1 MVMYCEF
8 RQILMASAF
17 AVAVVSLVGCD
28 NGNAASGDSRHADT
42 TDKDSLA
49 ILKTDSIVQPE
60 KAKVTNAAEAAAV
73 MSAPDDSAKYNAGIL
88 PRMLNEVPDYAIR
101 LLNDPHEGF
110 IIVDKYTMRVILYD
124 SFGRVRK
131 EYKMACSKN
140 YGTKHK
146 KADNRTPEGFFSIEG
161 IYDSTEWL
169 FTDDDGKVSDVK
181 GQFGPK
187 FLRLK
192 IPVTSQIGIHGTCA
206 PWSLG
211 GRRSHGCIR
220 ISNENILELAELV
233 EPGLPVIV
241 SPGRR
246 DMAVNEE
253 EGYDIP
259 AVSTGKTRPTPLP
272 MPKKEEAA
280 DTIPAVQADSLATK
294 SPEIEVPTV
303 SEADTLLT
311 DTDSVPSL

>member
-1 MVMYCEF
+1 MFNGCGNRDRISVVQGSAPGDTIDLSESEQEPESV
-8 RQILMASAF
+8 RALVLTSEEASAMM
-17 AVAVVSLVGCD
+17 
-28 NGNAASGDSRHADT
+28 
-42 TDKDSLA
+42 TD
-49 ILKTDSIVQPE
+49 PE
-60 KAKVTNAAEAAAV
+60 
-73 MSAPDDSAKYNAGIL
+73 DSAKYNAGIL
-88 PRMLNEVPDYAIR
+88 PRMLEEVPKYAIK
-101 LLNDPHEGF
+101 LLNNTHEGF
-110 IIVDKYTMRVILYD
+110 IVVDKFTMRVILYD
-124 SFGRVRK
+124 VYGRVMK

-146 KADNRTPEGFFSIEG
+146 RADNRTPEGFFSIEG

-169 FTDDDGKVSDVK
+169 FTDDDGHTSDVK
-181 GQFGPK
+181 GQFGPR

-192 IPVTSQIGIHGTCA
+192 VPVTSQIGIHGTCA

-233 EPGLPVIV
+233 EPGMPVIV

-259 AVSTGKTRPTPLP
+259 AVSTGKTRPTPLVI
-272 MPKKEEAA
+272 PKPVEPVDTVQSLSTDSICKEFPDSVKEELPDIRQQPTA
-280 DTIPAVQADSLATK
+280 DVDSL
-294 SPEIEVPTV
+294 
-303 SEADTLLT
+303 
-311 DTDSVPSL
+311 

>member
-1 MVMYCEF
+1 MVVTDT
-8 RQILMASAF
+8 
-17 AVAVVSLVGCD
+17 VAHPEAEPVTERPEVRTPGE
-28 NGNAASGDSRHADT
+28 
-42 TDKDSLA
+42 A
-49 ILKTDSIVQPE
+49 IAMMSYPE
-60 KAKVTNAAEAAAV
+60 
-73 MSAPDDSAKYNAGIL
+73 DSAKYNAGIL
-88 PRMLNEVPDYAIR
+88 PRMLDEVPDYAIR
-101 LLNDPHEGF
+101 LLNNTHDGF
-110 IIVDKYTMRVILYD
+110 IVVDKYTMRVILYD
-124 SFGRVRK
+124 QYGCIRK

-161 IYDSTEWL
+161 IYDSTDWL
-169 FTDDDGKVSDVK
+169 YTDDDGHQSPVK

-192 IPVTSQIGIHGTCA
+192 IPVTSQIGIHGTNS

-220 ISNENILELAELV
+220 IANENILELAELV
-233 EPGLPVIV
+233 EPGMPVIV

-259 AVSTGKTRPTPLP
+259 AVSTGNTRPTPLEL
-272 MPKKEEAA
+272 PKKEEPS
-280 DTIPAVQADSLATK
+280 DTIPAV
-294 SPEIEVPTV
+294 P
-303 SEADTLLT
+303 T
-311 DTDSVPSL
+311 DTIILVPVDTIAPAPMEIDAPAITEPDDTVVIYDAD

>member
-1 MVMYCEF
+1 MLTGCK
-8 RQILMASAF
+8 ILLISSL
-17 AVAVVSLVGCD
+17 AVAATTFYGCRNRDRVSEAQDHTDVDVVDL
-28 NGNAASGDSRHADT
+28 AAPGPEPEPEP
-42 TDKDSLA
+42 DKVLSAEDA
-49 ILKTDSIVQPE
+49 VEVMTAPE
-60 KAKVTNAAEAAAV
+60 
-73 MSAPDDSAKYNAGIL
+73 DSAKYNAGIL
-88 PRMLNEVPDYAIR
+88 PRMLDEVPQYAIK
-101 LLNDPHEGF
+101 LLNNRHDGF
-110 IIVDKYTMRVILYD
+110 IVVDKFTMRVILYD
-124 SFGRVRK
+124 VYGRVRK

-146 KADNRTPEGFFSIEG
+146 RADNRTPEGFFSIEG
-161 IYDSTEWL
+161 IYDSSEWL
-169 FTDDDGKVSDVK
+169 FTDDDGHTSNVK

-220 ISNENILELAELV
+220 ISNDNILELAELV
-233 EPGLPVIV
+233 EPGMPVIV

-259 AVSTGKTRPTPLP
+259 AVSTGKTRPTPLVL
-272 MPKKEEAA
+272 PKPEAPA
-280 DTIPAVQADSLATK
+280 DTIPTEIPDSIPAIAPAIELDSLPPLAPEPESNA
-294 SPEIEVPTV
+294 SP
-303 SEADTLLT
+303 DTLQ
-311 DTDSVPSL
+311 

>member
-1 MVMYCEF
+1 MACLGGCDGGKGASGES
-8 RQILMASAF
+8 QILNPTDDF
-17 AVAVVSLVGCD
+17 LDIEV
-28 NGNAASGDSRHADT
+28 ADT
-42 TDKDSLA
+42 IA
-49 ILKTDSIVQPE
+49 QPE
-60 KAKVTNAAEAAAV
+60 KPKVNDEAEAAALL
-73 MSAPDDSAKYNAGIL
+73 SAPEDSAKYNAGIL
-88 PRMLNEVPDYAIR
+88 PRMLDEVPQYAIR
-101 LLNDPHEGF
+101 LLNNPHDGF

-124 SFGRVRK
+124 SYGRVRK
-131 EYKMACSKN
+131 EYKMACSKH

-161 IYDSTEWL
+161 IYDSTDWL
-169 FTDDDGKVSDVK
+169 YTDDDGKVSDVK
-181 GQFGPK
+181 GQFGPR

-233 EPGLPVIV
+233 EPGMPVIV

-259 AVSTGKTRPTPLP
+259 AVSTGKTRPTPLRL
-272 MPKKEEAA
+272 PKKDEPA
-280 DTIPAVQADSLATK
+280 DTIPEVPIDSVVTK
-294 SPEIEVPTV
+294 SPEIEAPDW
-303 SEADTLLT
+303 EEGCPRPDTPN
-311 DTDSVPSL
+311 DSTQIE

>member
-1 MVMYCEF
+1 MESEA
-8 RQILMASAF
+8 QEGAEEITE
-17 AVAVVSLVGCD
+17 VSP
-28 NGNAASGDSRHADT
+28 DT
-42 TDKDSLA
+42 IAEPPVIMIHTAEEAMEMLG
-49 ILKTDSIVQPE
+49 TPE
-60 KAKVTNAAEAAAV
+60 
-73 MSAPDDSAKYNAGIL
+73 DSARYNAGIL
-88 PRMLNEVPDYAIR
+88 PRMLDEVPEYAIK
-101 LLNDPHEGF
+101 LLNSTHDGF

-124 SFGRVRK
+124 KYGCVRK

-146 KADNRTPEGFFSIEG
+146 RRDNRTPEGFFSIEG
-161 IYDSTEWL
+161 IYDSTDWL
-169 FTDDDGKVSDVK
+169 FTDDDGITSQVK
-181 GQFGPK
+181 GQFGPR

-192 IPVTSQIGIHGTCA
+192 VPVTSQIGIHGTCA

-233 EPGLPVIV
+233 APGMPVIV

-259 AVSTGKTRPTPLP
+259 AVSTGKTRPTPLELP
-272 MPKKEEAA
+272 RPKEPA
-280 DTIPAVQADSLATK
+280 DTIPAAVPDTIAPVLHDTIPDITLPSDSIVMV
-294 SPEIEVPTV
+294 E
-303 SEADTLLT
+303 
-311 DTDSVPSL
+311 

>member
-1 MVMYCEF
+1 MVVSS
-8 RQILMASAF
+8 L
-17 AVAVVSLVGCD
+17 AVAATLFYGCGNRDRVSDVQE
-28 NGNAASGDSRHADT
+28 SADE
-42 TDKDSLA
+42 DVID
-49 ILKTDSIVQPE
+49 LKEPE
-60 KAKVTNAAEAAAV
+60 QEQEQEREKVHTAEEARA
-73 MSAPDDSAKYNAGIL
+73 MMMAPEDSAKYNAGIL
-88 PRMLNEVPDYAIR
+88 PRMLDEVPQYAIK
-101 LLNDPHEGF
+101 LLNNTHEGF
-110 IIVDKYTMRVILYD
+110 IVVDKFTMRVILYD
-124 SFGRVRK
+124 AYGCLRK

-146 KADNRTPEGFFSIEG
+146 RADNRTPEGFFSIEG
-161 IYDSTEWL
+161 IYDSSEWL
-169 FTDDDGKVSDVK
+169 FTDDDGHTSDVK

-192 IPVTSQIGIHGTCA
+192 VPVTSQIGIHGTCA

-233 EPGLPVIV
+233 EPGMPVIV

-259 AVSTGKTRPTPLP
+259 AVTTGKTRPTPLQL
-272 MPKKEEAA
+272 PKPEEPA
-280 DTIPAVQADSLATK
+280 DTTHAVVTDSIDNAKPDSIDTTKPDSIPAISLPADS
-294 SPEIEVPTV
+294 IERGR
-303 SEADTLLT
+303 D
-311 DTDSVPSL
+311 

>member
-1 MVMYCEF
+1 M
-8 RQILMASAF
+8 L
-17 AVAVVSLVGCD
+17 G
-28 NGNAASGDSRHADT
+28 T
-42 TDKDSLA
+42 
-49 ILKTDSIVQPE
+49 PE
-60 KAKVTNAAEAAAV
+60 
-73 MSAPDDSAKYNAGIL
+73 DSARYNAGIL
-88 PRMLNEVPDYAIR
+88 PRMLDEVPEYAIK
-101 LLNDPHEGF
+101 LLNSTHDGF

-124 SFGRVRK
+124 KYGCVRK

-146 KADNRTPEGFFSIEG
+146 RRDNRTPEGFFSIEG
-161 IYDSTEWL
+161 IYDSTDWL
-169 FTDDDGKVSDVK
+169 FTDDDGITSQVK
-181 GQFGPK
+181 GQFGPR

-192 IPVTSQIGIHGTCA
+192 VPVTSQIGIHGTCA

-233 EPGLPVIV
+233 APGMPVIV

-259 AVSTGKTRPTPLP
+259 AVSTGKTRPTPLELP
-272 MPKKEEAA
+272 RPKEPA
-280 DTIPAVQADSLATK
+280 DTIPAAVPDTIAPVLHDTIPDITLPSDSIVMV
-294 SPEIEVPTV
+294 E
-303 SEADTLLT
+303 
-311 DTDSVPSL
+311 

>member
-1 MVMYCEF
+1 MFNGCGNRDRISVVQE
-8 RQILMASAF
+8 SAEE
-17 AVAVVSLVGCD
+17 
-28 NGNAASGDSRHADT
+28 DT
-42 TDKDSLA
+42 IDLSESEQEPESVREQVHTSEEALA
-49 ILKTDSIVQPE
+49 MMTAPE
-60 KAKVTNAAEAAAV
+60 
-73 MSAPDDSAKYNAGIL
+73 DSAKYNAGIL
-88 PRMLNEVPDYAIR
+88 PRMLEEVPKYAIK
-101 LLNDPHEGF
+101 LLNNTHDGF
-110 IIVDKYTMRVILYD
+110 IVVDKFTMRVILYD
-124 SFGRVRK
+124 VYGRVMK

-146 KADNRTPEGFFSIEG
+146 RADNRTPEGFFSIEG
-161 IYDSTEWL
+161 IYDSSEWL
-169 FTDDDGKVSDVK
+169 FTDDDGHTSDVK

-192 IPVTSQIGIHGTCA
+192 VPVTSQIGIHGTCA

-233 EPGLPVIV
+233 EPGMPVIV

-259 AVSTGKTRPTPLP
+259 AVSTGKTRPTPLVL
-272 MPKKEEAA
+272 PKPVE
-280 DTIPAVQADSLATK
+280 P
-294 SPEIEVPTV
+294 
-303 SEADTLLT
+303 ADTLQSVA
-311 DTDSVPSL
+311 TDSISKEIPDTVREETSDIRQLPTAEIDSL

>member
-1 MVMYCEF
+1 MTCDF
-8 RQILMASAF
+8 RHIFIASSLA
-17 AVAVVSLVGCD
+17 ATVASLGGCD
-28 NGNAASGDSRHADT
+28 GRNGGSGELQIINLPD
-42 TDKDSLA
+42 DSLDTA
-49 ILKTDSIVQPE
+49 VTDTIMLPG
-60 KAKVTNAAEAAAV
+60 KPKVTSVAEAAA
-73 MSAPDDSAKYNAGIL
+73 MMTAPDDSSKYNAGIL
-88 PRMLNEVPDYAIR
+88 PRMLDEVPDYAIR
-101 LLNDPHEGF
+101 LLNNSHDGF

-124 SFGRVRK
+124 PYGCVRK
-131 EYKMACSKN
+131 EYKMACSKH

-146 KADNRTPEGFFSIEG
+146 KADNRTPEGFFCIEG
-161 IYDSTEWL
+161 IYDSTDWL
-169 FTDDDGKVSDVK
+169 YTDDDGKVSDVK

-233 EPGLPVIV
+233 EPGMPVIV

-259 AVSTGKTRPTPLP
+259 AVSTGKIRPTPLP
-272 MPKKEEAA
+272 LPKKEEPTDSVSVASPDSVAA
-280 DTIPAVQADSLATK
+280 KSSEIPVEAVTDSITISNDTIPA
-294 SPEIEVPTV
+294 
-303 SEADTLLT
+303 
-311 DTDSVPSL
+311 

>member
-1 MVMYCEF
+1 MTCDF
-8 RQILMASAF
+8 RHIFIATAI
-17 AVAVVSLVGCD
+17 VATVVSLGGCAGR
-28 NGNAASGDSRHADT
+28 NGASEESHSVNPTDDSLDIVVADT
-42 TDKDSLA
+42 
-49 ILKTDSIVQPE
+49 IVQPE
-60 KAKVTNAAEAAAV
+60 RPKVTNEAEAAAM
-73 MSAPDDSAKYNAGIL
+73 MSAPDDSARYNAGIL
-88 PRMLNEVPDYAIR
+88 PRMLDEVPQYAIR
-101 LLNDPHEGF
+101 LLNNTHDGF

-124 SFGRVRK
+124 SFGCVRK
-131 EYKMACSKN
+131 EYKMACSKH

-161 IYDSTEWL
+161 IYDSTDWL
-169 FTDDDGKVSDVK
+169 YTDDDGKVSDVK

-233 EPGLPVIV
+233 EPGMPVIV

-259 AVSTGKTRPTPLP
+259 AVSTGKTRPTSLQL
-272 MPKKEEAA
+272 PKKEEPT
-280 DTIPAVQADSLATK
+280 DTISVVSADSVAAM
-294 SPEIEVPTV
+294 SPEIEIPVESV
-303 SEADTLLT
+303 ADSITILT
-311 DTDSVPSL
+311 DTLPSL

>member
-1 MVMYCEF
+1 MME
-8 RQILMASAF
+8 
-17 AVAVVSLVGCD
+17 
-28 NGNAASGDSRHADT
+28 N
-42 TDKDSLA
+42 
-49 ILKTDSIVQPE
+49 PE
-60 KAKVTNAAEAAAV
+60 
-73 MSAPDDSAKYNAGIL
+73 DSAKYNAGIL
-88 PRMLNEVPDYAIR
+88 PRMLAEVPDYAIR
-101 LLNDPHEGF
+101 LLNDTCSRGF
-110 IIVDKYTMRVILYD
+110 IIVDKFTMRVLLYD
-124 SFGRVRK
+124 VYGRVQK
-131 EYKMACSKN
+131 DYKMACSKN

-169 FTDDDGKVSDVK
+169 FTDDDGVQSPVK

-220 ISNENILELAELV
+220 IANENILELAELV
-233 EPGLPVIV
+233 VPGMPVIV

-259 AVSTGKTRPTPLP
+259 AVSTGKVRPTPLELP
-272 MPKKEEAA
+272 KEEEPVDTVPPLSGDTIAVLPA
-280 DTIPAVQADSLATK
+280 DTVIFSRDT
-294 SPEIEVPTV
+294 IEVPT
-303 SEADTLLT
+303 
-311 DTDSVPSL
+311 DSVR